1 MLSSTTPPS
10 SEGSGADP
18 VITYSIADLAH
29 RLGVSQRHVQRL
41 VSKGEI
47 PSVKL
52 GRRRLI
58 ARETVRAWLS
68 GKSV

>member
-1 MLSSTTPPS
+1 MTFSTTTANPEDS
-10 SEGSGADP
+10 HADF
-18 VITYSIADLAH
+18 IIAYSIADLAH

-41 VSKGEI
+41 VSRGEL

-58 ARETVRAWLS
+58 ARDTVSAWLS
-68 GKSV
+68 GKTI